1 MGGTGGRANFNSGIM
16 QAFEVLNGSS
26 ECHKIVMVITDKD
39 VNGQQLSQAI
49 EDHKLLIQ
57 VLIVV

>member
-1 MGGTGGRANFNSGIM
+1 M

-39 VNGQQLSQAI
+39 VDGQQLNQTI
-49 EDHKLLIQ
+49 EDHKLLVQ
-57 VLIVV
+57 VFVVA